1 MKEIVRQYIKLMR
14 VKHYIKNLVVF
25 IPMFFGGHLF
35 DKVRIMYALGGF
47 VCFCLISSSVYILND
62 LCDIE
67 KDRNH
72 PTKKN
77 RPLASGKIKPKSA
90 ITLMIVFV
98 VAAIIISILLKS
110 IMGAAMLALYFALNV
125 AYSFGLK
132 DKPILDIVILASGYV
147 IRIFYG
153 GFITGVIISKWL
165 YLVVV
170 SGSLYMGLGK
180 QRNELKSGTNTRK
193 VLAHYNTDFLDK
205 NMYVCV
211 ALTNVFYA
219 IWTLDLP
226 NQKISWTIP
235 FFMIIL
241 MCYSLNV
248 EKESDGDPVEVILKD
263 KLLVALVIVY
273 AICIFALLYFPA

>member
-1 MKEIVRQYIKLMR
+1 M
-14 VKHYIKNLVVF
+14 
-25 IPMFFGGHLF
+25 PMFFGGQLF
-35 DKVRIMYALGGF
+35 DKTRIIYALGGF
-47 VCFCLISSSVYILND
+47 ICFCLIASSVYILND
-62 LCDIE
+62 LCDVE

-90 ITLMIVFV
+90 IILMV
-98 VAAIIISILLKS
+98 VLLAAAIFISILLKS
-110 IMGAAMLALYFALNV
+110 IMGAGMLVLYFGLNI

-132 DKPILDIVILASGYV
+132 DKPIFDIVILASGYV

-153 GFITGVIISKWL
+153 GFITGISISKWL
-165 YLVVV
+165 YLVVI

-180 QRNELKSGTNTRK
+180 RRNELKSGTNTRK
-193 VLAHYNTDFLDK
+193 VLAFYSTNFLDK

-219 IWTLDLP
+219 FWTLELSD
-226 NQKISWTIP
+226 QRISWTIP

-248 EKESDGDPVEVILKD
+248 ERDSDGDPVEVILKD
-263 KLLVALVIVY
+263 KLLIALVILY
-273 AICIFALLYFPA
+273 AICMFAFLYFPV